1 MMSASKQEI
10 FPSQL
15 TLSLV
20 TLPFLGSLLLAEELT
35 KGSIELGKMSEEIF
49 RGDRLPILPF
59 PESPSAAETDKA

>member
-1 MMSASKQEI
+1 MSASKPET

-15 TLSLV
+15 ALSLV

-35 KGSIELGKMSEEIF
+35 QGSIELGKLSEEIF

-59 PESPSAAETDKA
+59 PEFPVSPTANNA